1 MLSYMYV
8 TASCPPLRDGIE
20 STSSSPIFIDPGDA
34 AAFAPI
40 ACESQ
45 GGTRITS
52 IEPRIGLPEHGAQ
65 HLHAQGDPS
74 SSVLRDRPGASHAS
88 RKTGDDH

>member
-1 MLSYMYV
+1 LIRKCHVNLLRGMLSYMYV

-20 STSSSPIFIDPGDA
+20 STSKSIPGDA

-52 IEPRIGLPEHGAQ
+52 IEPGSVCQNMGA
-65 HLHAQGDPS
+65 AS
-74 SSVLRDRPGASHAS
+74 SRAG
-88 RKTGDDH
+88 